1 MAQGK
6 KTDNETIY
14 KIMMSYYI
22 TRNYSETGRELGMNE
37 ATIRHIV
44 KENIGK
50 EEFTKLFEK
59 KKEEFIETANRI
71 INKGTE
77 LLEKRI
83 DLALDN
89 QDELDE
95 LICEVWNADRDE
107 IDPQAK
113 KGLVSKLNKLQL
125 NNLNEITTAIGIMY
139 DKKKIAENGTIPVE
153 TPTLNINI
161 IDNSNL
167 EKELYKGDEK

>member
-1 MAQGK
+1 VAQGK

-95 LICEVWNADRDE
+95 LIFEVWNADKDE

-139 DKKKIAENGTIPVE
+139 DKKKVAESGTIPVE